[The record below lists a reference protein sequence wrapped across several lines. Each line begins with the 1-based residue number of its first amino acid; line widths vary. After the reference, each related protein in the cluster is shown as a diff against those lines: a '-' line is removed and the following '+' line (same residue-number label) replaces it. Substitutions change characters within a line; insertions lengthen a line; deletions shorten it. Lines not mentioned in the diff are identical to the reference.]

1 MAMTTNELQ
10 DLIQA
15 GSKCLLE
22 AHEELSKLPPSLSA
36 WRDATLEAPLDQVRV
51 LVWTDYGVEIGYYLH
66 GQSLSKG
73 TALPSP
79 SPYACWGLQHS
90 EGPRSIRW
98 WMFLPGAPR

>member
-10 DLIQA
+10 DLIRT

-36 WRDATLEAPLDQVRV
+36 WRDATVEAPLDQVRV

-73 TALPSP
+73 TELPSP
-79 SPYACWGLQHS
+79 SPYASWGLQHG